1 MNQIQIFASIII
13 LQPLL
18 LQKVADETYILGGGE
33 KWVHMKGAK
42 SAVIKKKLSSQLHD
56 IKLSRKF
63 SMI

>member
-1 MNQIQIFASIII
+1 
-13 LQPLL
+13 
-18 LQKVADETYILGGGE
+18 
-33 KWVHMKGAK
+33 MKGAK